1 MPSPSFSFLI
11 YKYRLTS
18 SRRATE
24 YKCNFVRST
33 NYSKILLKYISHGV
47 YIEITSIWNFY
58 LVTDTTTLKRI
69 LLYGKDKKEIGMM
82 VILFPEGHIFNKY
95 FLRTLFYGLLVS
107 LWNPSI
113 VISLLL
119 KLSEADTFTGFYSA
133 NCLLLPYS
141 SPTSLSPPLLA
152 MQNFRQYLILAKNL

>member
-47 YIEITSIWNFY
+47 YINEITSIWNFFY
-58 LVTDTTTLKRI
+58 LVLLLLKG
-69 LLYGKDKKEIGMM
+69 YCCM
-82 VILFPEGHIFNKY
+82 VKIKRRWEWWLFCFPKGTFSIQY

-133 NCLLLPYS
+133 NCLLLPCS
-141 SPTSLSPPLLA
+141 SPTSLSPPLLT
-152 MQNFRQYLILAKNL
+152 MQNFRQYLILAKKL